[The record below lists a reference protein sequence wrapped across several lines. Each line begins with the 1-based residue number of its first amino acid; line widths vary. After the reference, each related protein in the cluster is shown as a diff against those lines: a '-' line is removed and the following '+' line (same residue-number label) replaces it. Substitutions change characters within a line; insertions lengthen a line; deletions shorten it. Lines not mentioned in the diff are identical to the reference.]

1 MLKYTS
7 IWLQ

>member
-7 IWLQ
+7 